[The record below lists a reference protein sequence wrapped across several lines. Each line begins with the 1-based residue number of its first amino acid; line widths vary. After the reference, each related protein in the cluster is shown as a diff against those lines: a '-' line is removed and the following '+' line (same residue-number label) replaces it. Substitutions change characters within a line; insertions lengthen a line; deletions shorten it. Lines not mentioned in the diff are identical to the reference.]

1 MQQKITLKKEL
12 SIGDWLIV
20 CSNLFAIYGVWMLN
34 WDAKIIFLVFCI
46 ETIVIGVFN
55 FLQLGLIACSNDE
68 QGKKSK
74 LAGGLFLMLFFLV
87 HYSIFVF
94 AQLHIFLSIMKIH
107 KIRISTTELIFSFQK
122 VMPNYALQYLGLFV
136 ASYFLGILKDFV
148 FNGKYKTTSLTAQM
162 FTPYKRIF
170 IQQFVVILGAFVLLL
185 NPNGKYLI
193 LLFVPIKIFFELFI
207 DYDSLLDEMNKDI

>member
-34 WDAKIIFLVFCI
+34 WDAKIIFLVFCL
-46 ETIVIGVFN
+46 ETIIIGIIN
-55 FLQLGLIACSNDE
+55 FLQLWLITITQNE
-68 QGKKSK
+68 EGKKTILK
-74 LAGGLFLMLFFLV
+74 AGYFLMLFFLV
-87 HYSIFVF
+87 HYGIFVF
-94 AQLHIFLSIMKIH
+94 TQLNIFLTIMKIH
-107 KIRISTTELIFSFQK
+107 KLRISVTDFLFSLNK
-122 VMPNYALQYLGLFV
+122 TLPEYAILYLGLFIV
-136 ASYFLGILKDFV
+136 SYFLGVIKDFV
-148 FNGKYKTTSLTAQM
+148 FSGKYKTTSLTAQM